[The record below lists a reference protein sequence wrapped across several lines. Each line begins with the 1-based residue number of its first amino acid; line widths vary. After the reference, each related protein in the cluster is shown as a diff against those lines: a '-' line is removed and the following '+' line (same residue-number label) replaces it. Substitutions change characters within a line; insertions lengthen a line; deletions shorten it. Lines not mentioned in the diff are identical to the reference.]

1 MKKTLA
7 ILLVLVMAFALFAC
21 NAKEATPDSPPA
33 ASPES
38 STDSSP
44 AASPSVSASAPPSA
58 SAPATPVPT
67 TSTNVATVNDPVP
80 PAPEPGTSTIGYFTD
95 DVDHFARDQY
105 YVIYYNYRPT
115 QVAFQV
121 EEALGQLG
129 EVYNFR
135 SEQLSANGDADAY
148 VNNLTTILLSGPDG
162 LIIDI
167 TAELAPRVAEIC
179 SEFEVPVVCIYNR
192 CVDVNDVEIIPAV
205 VTDQFYNGRT
215 QLTYLNDHYKDYWGD
230 IDRSK
235 ITLLIMDWSTNID
248 IYNRGVGALE
258 KWEEFFPGQTY
269 YYGDTG
275 ADALSPESGFN
286 VANSILSAHPE
297 VEYWFIV
304 GTVED
309 VTLGAGRAVEGLG
322 ISDKVLMTA
331 SGAAILPSEWD
342 AGYDGPWIANYS
354 VPPMMYAGAGICG
367 LIALMD
373 GRATMGT
380 LWPEHFL
387 PGDQA
392 ARYSIGAEMMSK
404 ATYQSYMADV
414 AALFGVIYS

>member
-7 ILLVLVMAFALFAC
+7 ILLVLVMVLALAAC
-21 NAKEATPDSPPA
+21 GNKDADTPA
-33 ASPES
+33 AEAPQTQAPES
-38 STDSSP
+38 
-44 AASPSVSASAPPSA
+44 V
-58 SAPATPVPT
+58 APAPSTSNEPDAPVPT

-80 PAPEPGTSTIGYFTD
+80 TPAAEGESTIGYFTD
-95 DVDHFARDQY
+95 DVDHWARDPY

-121 EEALGQLG
+121 EEAMGQLG

-179 SEFEVPVVCIYNR
+179 SEFNVPVVCIYNQ
-192 CVDVNDVEIIPAV
+192 CIDVDGVEIIPAV

-215 QLTYLNDHYKDYWGD
+215 QMTYLYDHYKDYWGD
-230 IDRSK
+230 IDSSK
-235 ITLLIMDWSTNID
+235 INLLIMDWSTNID

-258 KWEEFFPGQTY
+258 KWNEFFPGQTY

-275 ADALSPESGFN
+275 ADNLAPEAGYN
-286 VANSILSAHPE
+286 VANSILSAHPD
-297 VEYWFIV
+297 VEYWFVV

-309 VTLGAGRAVEGLG
+309 ITLGAGRAVQALG
-322 ISDKVLMTA
+322 IEDKVLMTA

-354 VPPMMYAGAGICG
+354 VPPMMYAGAGVCG

-373 GRATMGT
+373 GRATMST

-392 ARYSIGAEMMSK
+392 ARYSIGAEMMSR
-404 ATYQSYMADV
+404 ATYKNYMADV
-414 AALFGVIYS
+414 AALFGVIYD